1 MLQQHHQHHHQHQ
14 HQQHHQHQHQHHQ
27 QDNQNDQQQQQQQQQ
42 QDNQNDQND
51 QNKGKVLENYSL
63 VSALG
68 QGLFGDVYKAKC
80 LKTSA
85 LVALKIVPRKK
96 IKEEKMRKE
105 KDKLQ
110 SLKHPNIVN
119 FIDYYEDN
127 KRYYLVEELVDGGD
141 LIDVLKIKSKYT
153 ETEGRMLVLSLLEA
167 VKYMHSKDIVHRD
180 IKCDNILCHIDL
192 QGPISLKLTDF
203 GHATE
208 CVGIDLTEHSIG
220 THGYRS
226 PEIILKQNYG
236 KPCDLFSVGVV
247 SYMILLGTFPFH
259 PKLDDFEQKVLHCE
273 HTCSSLKEK
282 QATLWGAISK
292 KARSFLLKLLEY
304 HHIKR
309 LSADEALRDDW
320 INENESMLSVNDLSE
335 ALGELRRFN
344 ARRKLIACIRKVM
357 LFNVN
362 VFRKR
367 KNKEMNKE
375 MNKEKA
381 DEELNEI
388 VQNSNDNTNNDN
400 TNTNN
405 DNNSNDNETPRKK
418 SKIEEK

>member
-1 MLQQHHQHHHQHQ
+1 MLQQDHQHHHQHHQHHHEH
-14 HQQHHQHQHQHHQ
+14 HHEHHQHHHHHHHHHHH
-27 QDNQNDQQQQQQQQQ
+27 QQQQQQHN
-42 QDNQNDQND
+42 QDDQK
-51 QNKGKVLENYSL
+51 KGKVLDNYIL

-80 LKTSA
+80 LKTST

-105 KDKLQ
+105 KDILQ

-167 VKYMHSKDIVHRD
+167 VKYIHSKDIVHRD
-180 IKCDNILCHIDL
+180 IKCDNVLCKIDE

-203 GHATE
+203 GHATQ
-208 CVGIDLTEHSIG
+208 CRHAMDLNEHSIG

-226 PEIILKQNYG
+226 PEIILKQSYG

-259 PKLDDFEQKVLHCE
+259 PKLDNFEQKVLHCE
-273 HTCSSLKEK
+273 HTCASLKEK

-320 INENESMLSVNDLSE
+320 INENEIMLNVNDLSE
-335 ALGELRRFN
+335 ALGEIRRFN
-344 ARRKLIACIRKVM
+344 ARRKLVACIRRVM

-362 VFRKR
+362 IFRKR
-367 KNKEMNKE
+367 KTKEINNVEKE
-375 MNKEKA
+375 
-381 DEELNEI
+381 DEILTETVTNTS
-388 VQNSNDNTNNDN
+388 NTSNDNID
-400 TNTNN
+400 
-405 DNNSNDNETPRKK
+405 TPRKK
-418 SKIEEK
+418 LKIEEK